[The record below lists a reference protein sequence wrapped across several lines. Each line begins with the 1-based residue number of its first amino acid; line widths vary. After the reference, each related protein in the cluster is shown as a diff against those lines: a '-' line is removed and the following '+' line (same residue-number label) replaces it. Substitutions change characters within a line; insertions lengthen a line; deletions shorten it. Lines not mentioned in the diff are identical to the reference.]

1 MNKKTKEI
9 LKANNEREELINEE
23 NDKVLTDM
31 ICYLRGSNISEYEQ
45 ELVRADIIE
54 MVLDAQ
60 ERGENIN
67 SVF

>member
-31 ICYLRGSNISEYEQ
+31 ICYLRG
-45 ELVRADIIE
+45 
-54 MVLDAQ
+54 
-60 ERGENIN
+60 
-67 SVF
+67 F